1 MRCLNVRRDA
11 SRLRQQ
17 NRELRCTLRR
27 NLGSILGDIRPLR
40 TVISNYL
47 WIETRIMSVTE
58 QPSSALQFPALQPP
72 RRYLFGPGPSMVHPR
87 VYEALSK
94 PIVGHLDPYFIQVMA
109 DVQQLLKTAYGTS
122 DGATLVISGT
132 GSAGMEAAVTNF
144 VEPGAK
150 LTVFANGFFSDRL
163 TEMAKRN
170 GAHVVRFEKPWGD
183 TFTDAEAKEFIS
195 REKPKVVAYVHA
207 ETSTGALQSG
217 NAICAA
223 AHESGALVIADCV
236 TSLGGVP
243 VEFDHTGIDIAYS
256 CTQKGLSSPPGLSPM
271 AMSPRAM
278 EWLRARTTPSR
289 SWYLDLKLIHDYST
303 VSHRYHHTA
312 PISMFYALREA
323 LLVIND
329 EGIENRWERHRRSNR
344 SFVKGIEAMGLRM
357 HVPEEHRI
365 ATLNTVCVPAGI
377 DEAKV
382 RKRLLDGPGIE
393 IAGGFGPLAGKV
405 FRIGVMGP
413 LATEDNVQFFL
424 KEFKKALSAEG
435 YSI

>member
-1 MRCLNVRRDA
+1 
-11 SRLRQQ
+11 
-17 NRELRCTLRR
+17 
-27 NLGSILGDIRPLR
+27 
-40 TVISNYL
+40 
-47 WIETRIMSVTE
+47 MSAIE
-58 QPSSALQFPALQPP
+58 QPATLQFPALQPP

-94 PIVGHLDPYFIQVMA
+94 PIVGHLDPYFIQVMG
-109 DVQQLLKTAYGTS
+109 DVQQLLKMAYGTS
-122 DGATLVISGT
+122 SGATLVISGT
-132 GSAGMEAAVTNF
+132 GSAGMEAAVANF

-150 LTVFANGFFSDRL
+150 FAVFANGYFSDRL

-170 GAHVVRFEKPWGD
+170 SANVVRFEKSWGE
-183 TFTDAEAKEFIS
+183 TYTDDEAREFIA
-195 REKPKVVAYVHA
+195 REKPSLVAYVHA
-207 ETSTGALQSG
+207 ETSTGALQPG
-217 NAICAA
+217 QAICAA
-223 AHESGALVIADCV
+223 AHDAGALVIADCV

-243 VEFDHTGIDIAYS
+243 VEFDRTGIDIAYS
-256 CTQKGLSSPPGLSPM
+256 CTQKGLSCPPGLSPM

-323 LLVIND
+323 LLVVAE
-329 EGIENRWERHRRSNR
+329 EGIENRWERHRRSHK
-344 SFVKGIEAMGLRM
+344 SFVKGIEALGLRM

-365 ATLNTVCVPAGI
+365 ATLNTVCVPSGV

-413 LATEDNVQFFL
+413 LATEENVQFFL
-424 KEFKKALSAEG
+424 TEFKKALNAEG
-435 YSI
+435 YSA

>member
-1 MRCLNVRRDA
+1 
-11 SRLRQQ
+11 
-17 NRELRCTLRR
+17 
-27 NLGSILGDIRPLR
+27 
-40 TVISNYL
+40 
-47 WIETRIMSVTE
+47 MSVIE
-58 QPSSALQFPALQPP
+58 QENTAHHFPALQPP

-94 PIVGHLDPYFIQVMA
+94 PIVGHLDPYFIQVMG
-109 DVQQLLKTAYGTS
+109 DVQQLLKTAFGTN

-132 GSAGMEAAVTNF
+132 GSAGMEAAVANF
-144 VEPGAK
+144 VEPGTKFA
-150 LTVFANGFFSDRL
+150 VFANGYFSDRL
-163 TEMAKRN
+163 TEMAKRH
-170 GAHVVRFEKPWGD
+170 GANIVRFEKLWGE
-183 TFTDAEAKEFIS
+183 TFAEDEAGEFIR

-217 NAICAA
+217 QAICAA
-223 AHESGALVIADCV
+223 AHDAGALVIADCV

-243 VEFDHTGIDIAYS
+243 VEFDQTGIDVAYS
-256 CTQKGLSSPPGLSPM
+256 CTQKGLSCPPGLSPM

-278 EWLRARTTPSR
+278 DWLRARTAPSR

-323 LLVIND
+323 LLVIAE
-329 EGIENRWERHRRSNR
+329 EGIENRWERHRRCHR
-344 SFVKGIEAMGLRM
+344 SFVQGIEAMGLRM

-365 ATLNTVCVPAGI
+365 ATLNTVCVPEGV

-382 RKRLLDGPGIE
+382 RRRLLDEPGIE

-424 KEFKKALSAEG
+424 KEFEKTLSAEG
-435 YSI
+435 YSIRVRRQPLRFVNSKQNC

>member
-1 MRCLNVRRDA
+1 
-11 SRLRQQ
+11 
-17 NRELRCTLRR
+17 
-27 NLGSILGDIRPLR
+27 
-40 TVISNYL
+40 
-47 WIETRIMSVTE
+47 MSAIE
-58 QPSSALQFPALQPP
+58 QPAALQFPALQPP

-87 VYEALSK
+87 VYEAISK
-94 PIVGHLDPYFIQVMA
+94 PIVGHLDPYFIQVMG
-109 DVQQLLKTAYGTS
+109 DVQQLLKPAYGTT

-150 LTVFANGFFSDRL
+150 FAVFANGYFSDRL

-170 GAHVVRFEKPWGD
+170 GADVVRFEKAWGE
-183 TFTDAEAKEFIS
+183 TYTDDEAREFIG
-195 REKPKVVAYVHA
+195 REKPRVVAYVHA

-217 NAICAA
+217 KAICAA
-223 AHESGALVIADCV
+223 AHDAGALVIADCV

-243 VEFDHTGIDIAYS
+243 VEFDRTDIDVAYS
-256 CTQKGLSSPPGLSPM
+256 CTQKGLSCPPGLSPM

-323 LLVIND
+323 LLVIAE
-329 EGIENRWERHRRSNR
+329 EGIENRWERHGRSNKA
-344 SFVKGIEAMGLRM
+344 FVMGIEAIGLRM
-357 HVPEEHRI
+357 HVPAEHRI
-365 ATLNTVCVPAGI
+365 ATLNTVCVPAGV

-382 RKRLLDGPGIE
+382 RKLLLDGPGVE

-424 KEFKKALSAEG
+424 KEFKKALSAAG
-435 YSI
+435 YAS

>member
-1 MRCLNVRRDA
+1 MSA
-11 SRLRQQ
+11 
-17 NRELRCTLRR
+17 
-27 NLGSILGDIRPLR
+27 
-40 TVISNYL
+40 
-47 WIETRIMSVTE
+47 IEQTT
-58 QPSSALQFPALQPP
+58 ALHLPALQPP

-94 PIVGHLDPYFIQVMA
+94 PIVGHLDPYFIQVMG
-109 DVQQLLKTAYGTS
+109 DVQQLLKTTFGTS

-132 GSAGMEAAVTNF
+132 GSAGMEAAVANF

-150 LTVFANGFFSDRL
+150 FAVFANGYFSDRL
-163 TEMAKRN
+163 TEMAKRQ
-170 GAHVVRFEKPWGD
+170 GANVVRFEKGWGE
-183 TFTDAEAKEFIS
+183 TFTDDEATEFIR

-207 ETSTGALQSG
+207 ETSTGALQAG
-217 NAICAA
+217 RAICAA
-223 AHESGALVIADCV
+223 AHDAGALAIADCV

-243 VEFDHTGIDIAYS
+243 VEFDRTGIDVAYS
-256 CTQKGLSSPPGLSPM
+256 CTQKGLSCPPGLSPM

-278 EWLRARTTPSR
+278 DFLRARATPSR

-323 LLVIND
+323 LMVIAE
-329 EGIENRWERHRRSNR
+329 EGIENRWERHRRCNR
-344 SFVKGIEAMGLRM
+344 AFVKGVEAMGLRM
-357 HVPEEHRI
+357 HVSEAHRI
-365 ATLNTVCVPAGI
+365 ATLNTVCVPDVV
-377 DEAKV
+377 DEAKA
-382 RKRLLDGPGIE
+382 RKRLLDEPGIE

-424 KEFKKALSAEG
+424 KEFKKTLSAEG

>member
-1 MRCLNVRRDA
+1 MSA
-11 SRLRQQ
+11 
-17 NRELRCTLRR
+17 
-27 NLGSILGDIRPLR
+27 
-40 TVISNYL
+40 
-47 WIETRIMSVTE
+47 IEQTT
-58 QPSSALQFPALQPP
+58 ALHLPALQPP

-94 PIVGHLDPYFIQVMA
+94 PIVGHLDPYFIQVMG
-109 DVQQLLKTAYGTS
+109 DVQQLLKTTFGTS

-132 GSAGMEAAVTNF
+132 GSAGMEAAVANF

-150 LTVFANGFFSDRL
+150 FAVFANGYFSDRL
-163 TEMAKRN
+163 TEMAKRQ
-170 GAHVVRFEKPWGD
+170 GANVVRFEKGWGE
-183 TFTDAEAKEFIS
+183 TFTDDEATEFIR

-207 ETSTGALQSG
+207 ETSTGALQAG
-217 NAICAA
+217 RAICAA
-223 AHESGALVIADCV
+223 AHDAGALAIADCV

-243 VEFDHTGIDIAYS
+243 VEFDRTGIDVAYS
-256 CTQKGLSSPPGLSPM
+256 CTQKGLSCPPGLSPM

-278 EWLRARTTPSR
+278 DFLRARATPSR

-323 LLVIND
+323 LMVIAE
-329 EGIENRWERHRRSNR
+329 EGIENRWERHRRCNR
-344 SFVKGIEAMGLRM
+344 AFVKGVEAMGLRM
-357 HVPEEHRI
+357 HVPEGHRI
-365 ATLNTVCVPAGI
+365 ATLNTVCVPDGV
-377 DEAKV
+377 DEAKA
-382 RKRLLDGPGIE
+382 RKRLLDEPGIE

-424 KEFKKALSAEG
+424 KEFKKTLSAEG

>member
-1 MRCLNVRRDA
+1 
-11 SRLRQQ
+11 
-17 NRELRCTLRR
+17 
-27 NLGSILGDIRPLR
+27 
-40 TVISNYL
+40 
-47 WIETRIMSVTE
+47 MSAIE
-58 QPSSALQFPALQPP
+58 QPATLPLPALQPP

-87 VYEALSK
+87 VYDALAK
-94 PIVGHLDPYFIQVMA
+94 PIVGHLDPYFIQVMG
-109 DVQQLLKTAYGTS
+109 DVQQLLKSTFGTS

-132 GSAGMEAAVTNF
+132 GSAGMEAAVANF

-150 LTVFANGFFSDRL
+150 IAIFANGYFSDRL
-163 TEMAKRN
+163 TEMAKRQ
-170 GAHVVRFEKPWGD
+170 GANVVRFEKAWGEI
-183 TFTDAEAKEFIS
+183 FTDEEAEEFIR

-217 NAICAA
+217 RAICAA
-223 AHESGALVIADCV
+223 AHDVGALVIADCV

-243 VEFDHTGIDIAYS
+243 VAFDQTGIDVAYS
-256 CTQKGLSSPPGLSPM
+256 CTQKGLSCPPGLSPM

-278 EWLRARTTPSR
+278 EFLRARTTPSR

-323 LLVIND
+323 LLVIAE
-329 EGIENRWERHRRSNR
+329 EGIENRWERHRRCNR
-344 SFVKGIEAMGLRM
+344 AFVKGIEGIGLRM
-357 HVPEEHRI
+357 HVSEPHRI
-365 ATLNTVCVPAGI
+365 ATLNTVCVPQGV
-377 DEAKV
+377 DEAKI
-382 RKRLLDGPGIE
+382 RKYLLEEPGIE

-435 YSI
+435 YSV